1 MKITA
6 DLLRSAVGCTA
17 ERAYLFAPFL
27 NDACAHYAIN
37 TPARLAAFFA
47 QVGHESG
54 AFQYVREIADGS
66 AYEGRADLG
75 NVKPGDGTRY
85 RGRGL
90 IQVTGRDNY
99 HTASLSMAEAPDFE
113 DFPEA
118 LEEPKWAA
126 WSAADWWNVHGC
138 NVLADQGDFIGL
150 GRLINRGSAKAV
162 RPANGE
168 ADRIARW
175 ERAKTALQINGAA
188 KAPAEGVAPRSSTT
202 ALDAAPP
209 FIDTMPAGEAPDWTP
224 PKEPAMAVPAVVA
237 ALLPSLINSA
247 PQLIRIFGSGGE
259 VSERNAKAAE
269 TVAEIARTV
278 TAQTTTEG
286 AVQVLEKDPEAAAR
300 YREEVHAQMGRMLGL
315 LVQAAEADDK
325 SREAALDR
333 NLALSQATGGRWLT
347 LLGGVALIIILASY
361 GITAIVMF
369 GSSFSDET
377 KALVLGQIVI
387 LGFGTI
393 IQWLFGSNI
402 SNRISQR
409 DEDAARKG
417 GKG

>member
-1 MKITA
+1 
-6 DLLRSAVGCTA
+6 
-17 ERAYLFAPFL
+17 
-27 NDACAHYAIN
+27 
-37 TPARLAAFFA
+37 
-47 QVGHESG
+47 
-54 AFQYVREIADGS
+54 
-66 AYEGRADLG
+66 
-75 NVKPGDGTRY
+75 
-85 RGRGL
+85 
-90 IQVTGRDNY
+90 
-99 HTASLSMAEAPDFE
+99 
-113 DFPEA
+113 
-118 LEEPKWAA
+118 
-126 WSAADWWNVHGC
+126 
-138 NVLADQGDFIGL
+138 
-150 GRLINRGSAKAV
+150 
-162 RPANGE
+162 
-168 ADRIARW
+168 
-175 ERAKTALQINGAA
+175 
-188 KAPAEGVAPRSSTT
+188 
-202 ALDAAPP
+202 
-209 FIDTMPAGEAPDWTP
+209 
-224 PKEPAMAVPAVVA
+224 MAVPAVVA